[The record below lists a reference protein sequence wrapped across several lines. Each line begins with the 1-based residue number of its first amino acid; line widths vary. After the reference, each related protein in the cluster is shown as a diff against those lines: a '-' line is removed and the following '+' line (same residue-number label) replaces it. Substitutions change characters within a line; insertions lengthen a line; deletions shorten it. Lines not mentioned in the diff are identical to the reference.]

1 MIGFAMMPLADT
13 YHFQING
20 FTVISRGTLIVLVLI
35 AFAGVMAVLITG
47 WLIWRTVNRRKVQP

>member
-1 MIGFAMMPLADT
+1 MMPLADT

-35 AFAGVMAVLITG
+35 AFAGAMAVLVAG
-47 WLIWRTVNRRKVQP
+47 WLIWRTVNRRKVQL